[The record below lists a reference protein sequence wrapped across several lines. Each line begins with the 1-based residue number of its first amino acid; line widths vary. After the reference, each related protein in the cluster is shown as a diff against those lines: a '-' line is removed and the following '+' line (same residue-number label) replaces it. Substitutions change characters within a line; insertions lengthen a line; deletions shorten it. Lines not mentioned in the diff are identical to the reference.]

1 MGDAPADHD
10 AREDEKA
17 DGDGETKPE
26 GEAGESRH
34 EEKLSA
40 VSRQLSARPAPPRAL
55 RAESRQLRASI

>member
-40 VSRQLSARPAPPRAL
+40 VSGQPSARPAPQG
-55 RAESRQLRASI
+55 AES